1 MELTHLD
8 AAGRARMVAVEEKP
22 ETLREAAAFGAV
34 RVRPETLRLIAAGDM
49 PKGDVLAV
57 ARVAGIMAAK
67 ETPRLVPLCHP
78 VRLTSV
84 AVDFMLNEAASRV
97 EITAR
102 VKAMDRTGAEME
114 ALTAVA
120 VAALTLYDMVKAVD
134 REAVIQEIR
143 LEYKAGG
150 KSGVY
155 RRGGA

>member
-8 AAGRARMVAVEEKP
+8 AAGRARMVAVEEKL

-34 RVRPETLRLIAAGDM
+34 RVRPETLRLIAAGEV

-102 VKAMDRTGAEME
+102 VKVVDRTGAEME

-134 REAVIQEIR
+134 REAVIQEIS